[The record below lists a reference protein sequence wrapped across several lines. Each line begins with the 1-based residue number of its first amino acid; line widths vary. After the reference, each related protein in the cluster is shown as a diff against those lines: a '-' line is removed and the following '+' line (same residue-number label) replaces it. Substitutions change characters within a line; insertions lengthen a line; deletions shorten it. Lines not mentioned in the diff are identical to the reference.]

1 MRLSGNMLKRKMI
14 RDIRKNLS
22 QFITIF
28 LMIMIG
34 IMAYSGIK
42 AYMDGMQKTADKF
55 YSENNLQ
62 DLDVLGLLNHD
73 DLDKIKKI
81 NGVKD
86 AELKLSVT
94 AVTDND
100 KTLLLNFIES
110 NNISKF
116 YVFDGIEFDQNKSG
130 IWLDNFY
137 AIENNIKVGDTIL
150 VKYESME
157 LHEKVLGLINVP
169 DHLYDVRD
177 ASELYP
183 DRKEFGFAYMSTN
196 EITEDYVKSIVMKEL
211 AITDEKIFNK
221 ALPDFNYKSYIPF
234 SSIMV
239 DVSDKNKRDNVKNEI
254 EDNVANAKALINI
267 EESLSYI
274 TYQGEID
281 EGKTY
286 VGVFSGIFLFIA
298 MLSVI
303 TTMTRVVKS
312 QRMQI
317 GTLKSLGFSNNK
329 ILFHYI
335 GYGFWISIFA
345 SIIGLILGYFFIGK
359 VFINLEMSFFEVPN
373 GTPAM
378 NISSYYVAIIVI
390 FLVAAIIYITGRNIL
405 RESPAETLRTKIP
418 SINGKA
424 LNITKK
430 GLFKNLTFSSKWNI
444 RDIIR
449 NKMRTFM
456 GLAGVVGCAMLIVCA
471 LGMLD
476 SMNFFVK
483 LQFEDLY
490 NFKYKLN
497 IKENITEEELK
508 ILSDKYGNK
517 TSESLGI
524 EIKEKDGKRVSN
536 NIFVT
541 DAGNYIQFVDNK
553 NRIKEKPTDDGI
565 YVTYKLADTKGYKK
579 GDKITWHIYGDNKY
593 YTSEIIGFNKDPQN
607 QNISMTK
614 TYLESLGI
622 KYKPDSL
629 YTNIDLSETKEIEN
643 IETIQDIE
651 SLKEGMTGMLSMMKT
666 MLVLIIGI
674 AILLGGIII
683 YNLGIL
689 SYTEKEYQFATL
701 KVLGFNDKQIENI
714 FIKQN
719 NWIAIL
725 SIIIGLPLGFYLTD
739 WLFKTAI
746 EEHYDFGASITTKT
760 YIISAIGTFLV
771 SYLVSKFLAR
781 KIKNIDMVT
790 SLKGNE

>member
-1 MRLSGNMLKRKMI
+1 MLKRKMF

-42 AYMDGMQKTADKF
+42 AYMDGMTKTADKF
-55 YSENNLQ
+55 YSENNLF
-62 DLDVLGLLNHD
+62 DLNVMGYLNHN
-73 DLDKIKKI
+73 DLNTIKEI
-81 NGVKD
+81 DNVKG

-94 AVTDND
+94 AITDND

-116 YVFDGIEFDQNKSG
+116 YVFEGEQFDSNKKG

-137 AIENNIKVGDTIL
+137 CDENNIKVGDTIL
-150 VKYESME
+150 VKYDGME
-157 LHEKVLGLINVP
+157 LHEKVLGKINVP
-169 DHLYDVRD
+169 DHLYDTRD
-177 ASELYP
+177 ESELYP

-196 EITEDYVKSIVMKEL
+196 EITEDYIKSLVMKK
-211 AITDEKIFNK
+211 ANITNEKIFDMAMPN
-221 ALPDFNYKSYIPF
+221 FNYKDYIIF

-239 DVSDKNKRDNVKNEI
+239 DVRDASKKDDVKNDI
-254 EDNVANAKALINI
+254 EDKVENAKAIINV
-267 EESLSYI
+267 EDTASYV

-303 TTMTRVVKS
+303 TTMTRVVKN
-312 QRMQI
+312 QRIQI
-317 GTLKSLGFSNNK
+317 GTLKALGFSNTR
-329 ILFHYI
+329 ILLHYI

-345 SIIGLILGYFFIGK
+345 SIIGLILGYFFIGN
-359 VFINLEMSFFEVPN
+359 VFINLEMAFFEVPN
-373 GTPAM
+373 GHPVM
-378 NISSYYVAIIVI
+378 NTSSYYVALAIVGI
-390 FLVAAIIYITGRNIL
+390 VVVITYITGRSIL
-405 RESPAETLRTKIP
+405 KESPAETLRSKIP
-418 SINGKA
+418 SIKGST

-430 GLFKNLTFSSKWNI
+430 GFFKKLSFSSKWNI
-444 RDIIR
+444 RDILR

-456 GLAGVVGCAMLIVCA
+456 GLAGVVGCSTLIVCA

-483 LQFEDLY
+483 LQFVDLY
-490 NFKYKLN
+490 NFDYKLN
-497 IKENITEEELK
+497 LKEN
-508 ILSDKYGNK
+508 LSDKELQVLFDKYGSN

-524 EIKEKDGKRVSN
+524 EIKNEDGKRESN

-541 DAGNYIQFVDNK
+541 DAENYVRFVDNK
-553 NRIKEKPTDDGI
+553 NKIKNKPADDGV
-565 YVTYKLADTKGYKK
+565 YVTYKLASTKGYKI
-579 GDKITWHIYGDNKY
+579 GDKVTWHIYGDNNY
-593 YTSEIIGFNKDPQN
+593 YTSKIIGFNKDPQN
-607 QNISMTK
+607 QNLSMTRN
-614 TYLESLGI
+614 YLESLGI
-622 KYKPDSL
+622 EYKPDAL
-629 YTNIDLSETKEIEN
+629 YTNVDLSKTNDIEN
-643 IETIQDIE
+643 VLTIQNID
-651 SLKEGMTGMLSMMKT
+651 SLKEGMKGMLSMMKT

-674 AILLGGIII
+674 AILLGAIII

-689 SYTEKEYQFATL
+689 SYTEKEYQFSTL
-701 KVLGFNDKQIENI
+701 KVLGFRDKQIKNI

-719 NWIAIL
+719 NWIAIV
-725 SIIIGLPLGFYLTD
+725 SIILGLPLGYYLTD

-746 EEHYDFGASITTKT
+746 EEHYDFGASITIKT
-760 YIISAIGTFLV
+760 YLIAAIGTFVV
-771 SYLVSKFLAR
+771 SYLVSIFLAR
-781 KIKNIDMVT
+781 KIQNIDMVS

>member
-1 MRLSGNMLKRKMI
+1 MLRRKMF

-55 YSENNLQ
+55 YSENNLF
-62 DLDVLGLLNHD
+62 DLNVIGYLNHD
-73 DLDKIKKI
+73 DLDNIKKI
-81 NGVKD
+81 DNVKD

-94 AVTDND
+94 ATTDND

-116 YVFDGIEFDQNKSG
+116 YVFEGEEFDFNKKG

-137 AIENNIKVGDTIL
+137 ALENNIKVGDIVL
-150 VKYESME
+150 VKYDGME
-157 LHEKVLGLINVP
+157 LHEKVLGRINVP
-169 DHLYDVRD
+169 DHLYDTRD
-177 ASELYP
+177 ESELYP
-183 DRKEFGFAYMSTN
+183 DRKEFGFAYMSTQ
-196 EITEDYVKSIVMKEL
+196 EITEEYIKSLVMKE
-211 AITDEKIFNK
+211 ANITEEKMFDTVMPN
-221 ALPDFNYKSYIPF
+221 FNYKDYIPF
-234 SSIMV
+234 SNIMV
-239 DVSDKNKRDNVKNEI
+239 DVNDNKERDIVKEKIEKNI
-254 EDNVANAKALINI
+254 ENAKAIINV
-267 EESLSYI
+267 ENTSSYV

-303 TTMTRVVKS
+303 TTMTRVVKK
-312 QRMQI
+312 QRTQI
-317 GTLKSLGFSNNK
+317 GTLKALGFSNNRV
-329 ILFHYI
+329 LFHYI

-345 SIIGLILGYFFIGK
+345 GLIGLILGYYLIGNI
-359 VFINLEMSFFEVPN
+359 FINLEMKFFEIPN
-373 GTPAM
+373 GKPVM
-378 NISSYYVAIIVI
+378 NLSSYYVTLGVVAVVAVI
-390 FLVAAIIYITGRNIL
+390 TYLTGKSIL
-405 RESPAETLRTKIP
+405 KENPAETLRTKIP
-418 SINGKA
+418 SVKGNT

-430 GLFKNLTFSSKWNI
+430 GLFKKLNFSSKWNI
-444 RDIIR
+444 RDILR

-456 GLAGVVGCAMLIVCA
+456 ALAGVVGCCMLIVCA

-490 NFKYKLN
+490 NFDYKLN
-497 IKENITEEELK
+497 LKENLSNLELQT
-508 ILSDKYGNK
+508 LYDKYGDN

-524 EIKEKDGKRVSN
+524 EIKSVNGKKEAN

-541 DAGNYIQFVDNK
+541 DAGNYVRFVDNNNKIK
-553 NRIKEKPTDDGI
+553 NKPADNGV
-565 YVTYKLADTKGYKK
+565 YVTYKLAKTKGYKI
-579 GDKITWHIYGDNKY
+579 GQKITWHIYGDNKY
-593 YTSEIIGFNKDPQN
+593 YTSKIIGFNKDPQN
-607 QNISMTK
+607 QNVSMTRK
-614 TYLESLGI
+614 YLESLKI
-622 KYKPDSL
+622 EYKPDSL
-629 YTNIDLSETKEIEN
+629 YTNVDLSKIKEIKN
-643 IETIQDIE
+643 VETIQNID
-651 SLKEGMTGMLSMMKT
+651 SLKEGMNGMLSMMKT

-674 AILLGGIII
+674 AVLLGSIII

-689 SYTEKEYQFATL
+689 SFSEKEYQFATL

-719 NWIAIL
+719 NWIAIF
-725 SIIIGLPLGFYLTD
+725 SIILGLPMGFYLTD

-746 EEHYDFGASITTKT
+746 EEHYDFGASITTRT
-760 YIISAIGTFLV
+760 YIISLVGTFIV
-771 SYLVSKFLAR
+771 SLLVSKFLAR
-781 KIKNIDMVT
+781 KIKKIDMVT

>member
-1 MRLSGNMLKRKMI
+1 MLIRKML

-28 LMIMIG
+28 LMVMIG
-34 IMAYSGIK
+34 VMAYSGIK
-42 AYMDGMQKTADKF
+42 AYMGGMQKTSDKF
-55 YSENNLQ
+55 YSENNLF
-62 DLDVLGLLNHD
+62 DLNVMGYLNHD

-81 NGVKD
+81 DNVKD

-94 AVTDND
+94 ATTDKD

-116 YVFDGIEFDQNKSG
+116 YVYEGEEFDYNKSG
-130 IWLDNFY
+130 IWLDNY
-137 AIENNIKVGDTIL
+137 YCEENNINVGDTVL
-150 VKYESME
+150 VKYDTMT
-157 LHEKVLGLINVP
+157 LHEKVLGKINVP
-169 DHLYDVRD
+169 DHLYDTRD
-177 ASELYP
+177 ESELYP

-196 EITEDYVKSIVMKEL
+196 EITEDYIKSLVIKEGN
-211 AITDEKIFNK
+211 IPEEYFDMIMPN
-221 ALPDFNYKSYIPF
+221 FNYKDYIPF

-239 DVSDKNKRDNVKNEI
+239 DVKNNNKRDKVKDEI
-254 EDNVANAKALINI
+254 EDKVENAKAIINV
-267 EESLSYI
+267 EDTASY
-274 TYQGEID
+274 TAYQGEID

-303 TTMTRVVKS
+303 TTMTRVVKN
-312 QRMQI
+312 QRVQI
-317 GTLKSLGFSNNK
+317 GTLKALGFSNNR

-335 GYGFWISIFA
+335 GYGFWISVFA
-345 SIIGLILGYFFIGK
+345 SIVGLILGYFAIGK
-359 VFINLEMSFFEVPN
+359 IFIKTEMDFFEIPN
-373 GTPAM
+373 GAPTM
-378 NISSYYVAIIVI
+378 DITSYYVAIIVVLI
-390 FLVAAIIYITGRNIL
+390 VGLITYITGRSIL
-405 RESPAETLRTKIP
+405 KENPAETLRTKIP
-418 SINGKA
+418 SIKGHA
-424 LNITKK
+424 LNITKR
-430 GLFKNLTFSSKWNI
+430 GIFKKLSFSSKWNV

-456 GLAGVVGCAMLIVCA
+456 GLAGVVGCAALIVCSF
-471 LGMLD
+471 GMLD

-490 NFKYKLN
+490 NFDYKLN
-497 IKENITEEELK
+497 IKEDITKEELQ
-508 ILSDKYGNK
+508 IIYDKYGDN

-524 EIKEKDGKRVSN
+524 EIKDKSGKRESN

-541 DAGNYIQFVDNK
+541 DAGNYVRFVDNK
-553 NRIKEKPTDDGI
+553 NKIKSKPSDDGV
-565 YVTYKLADTKGYKK
+565 YVTYKLASNKGYKL

-593 YTSEIIGFNKDPQN
+593 YTSKIIGFNKDPQN
-607 QNISMTK
+607 QNVSMTRK
-614 TYLESLGI
+614 YLESLGI
-622 KYKPDSL
+622 EYKPDAL
-629 YTNIDLSETKEIEN
+629 YTNNDLSKTKEIKN
-643 IETIQDIE
+643 IETIQDIN

-666 MLVLIIGI
+666 MLIMIISI

-689 SYTEKEYQFATL
+689 SYTEKQYQFATL
-701 KVLGFNDKQIENI
+701 KVLGFKDKQIERI

-725 SIIIGLPLGFYLTD
+725 SIIIGLPGGYYLTD

-746 EEHYDFGASITTKT
+746 EEHYDFGAWISFKT
-760 YIISAIGTFLV
+760 YVISAIGTFIV

-781 KIKNIDMVT
+781 KIKKIDMVT